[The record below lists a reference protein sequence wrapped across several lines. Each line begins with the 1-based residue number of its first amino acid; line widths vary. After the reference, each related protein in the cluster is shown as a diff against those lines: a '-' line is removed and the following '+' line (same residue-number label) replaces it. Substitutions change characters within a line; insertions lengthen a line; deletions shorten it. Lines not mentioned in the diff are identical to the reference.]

1 MLFPFGVKSI
11 IFGFP
16 MSDIDTLLFDLGGVL
31 VEFNDGFK
39 VFDWA
44 NLSPEAF
51 FEQWIAS
58 PTVREFEA
66 GLITTDQFAEG
77 VVREFHLPVSTQ
89 EFLENFQSLPKGL
102 FEGTED
108 LLLKLRGE
116 YRLACFSNTNQLH
129 WPMLRDDL
137 RISELMDE
145 CFISCFTG
153 LLKPDREA
161 YEFVLKTLNCSAEQV
176 VFFDDNPINVKAA
189 TECGLRAYQVEGF
202 AGLVGKLTQLGVL

>member
-1 MLFPFGVKSI
+1 MLLPFGVTSI
-11 IFGFP
+11 ILGFP
-16 MSDIDTLLFDLGGVL
+16 MPDIDTLLFDLGGVL

-58 PTVREFEA
+58 PTVRKFEA

-89 EFLENFQSLPKGL
+89 EFLLDFQSLPKGL

-108 LLLKLRGE
+108 LLHKLRVE

-153 LLKPDREA
+153 FLKPDREA
-161 YEFVLKTLNCSAEQV
+161 YEFVLNTLNCSAEQV
-176 VFFDDNPINVKAA
+176 VFFDDNPINVRAA
-189 TECGLRAYQVEGF
+189 TGCGLRAYQVGGF
-202 AGLVGKLTQLGVL
+202 TGLVGKLTQLGVL